1 MKLGMKIVGISR
13 KAKQGKKKYIGYFFP
28 GTMLSTNRIAISEF
42 YADRVAGTASQKHL
56 EVS

>member
-1 MKLGMKIVGISR
+1 MKIVGISR
-13 KAKQGKKKYIGYFFP
+13 KARQGKKKYIGYFFP

-42 YADRVAGTASQKHL
+42 YADRVAETASQKHF